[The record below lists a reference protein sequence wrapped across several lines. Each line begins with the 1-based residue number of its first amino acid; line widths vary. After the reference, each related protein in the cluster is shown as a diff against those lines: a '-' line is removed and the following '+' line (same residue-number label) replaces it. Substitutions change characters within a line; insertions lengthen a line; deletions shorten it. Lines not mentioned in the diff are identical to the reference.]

1 MIPNLIKKPK
11 IIIIDDNHNFR
22 QGLVFLLT
30 IDNVATVIGKASSGR
45 EFIELLSNLKPDLV
59 LMDINMLHM
68 NGMEATQKAME
79 LIPDLKIIAFTM
91 FGDEDYYFNMN
102 TLGVKG
108 FMLKSSGINE
118 VEKAIQKVMNG
129 ENYLSEELLKK
140 IIINF
145 ARRNTSKSIDNA
157 ELTAIE
163 TEIMQ
168 HVCHGFTNEEIAQK
182 LSISLINIKCHK
194 MNLLE
199 KINCQTASPAT
210 AINSGQM
217 INKNIV

>member
-1 MIPNLIKKPK
+1 MISNPIKKPE
-11 IIIIDDNHNFR
+11 IIVIDDNHNFR
-22 QGLVFLLT
+22 QGLIFLLT
-30 IDNVATVIGKASSGR
+30 IDNVATVIGKASNGR
-45 EFIELLSNLKPDLV
+45 EFIDLLSHLKPDLV
-59 LMDINMLHM
+59 LIDINMLYM

-91 FGDEDYYFNMN
+91 FGEEDYYFNMKR
-102 TLGVKG
+102 LGIKG
-108 FMLKSSGINE
+108 FLLKSSGINE
-118 VEKAIQKVMNG
+118 VEKAIQRVMNG

-145 ARRNTSKSIDNA
+145 AHRNTTKSIENA

-182 LSISLINIKCHK
+182 LSISLINVKVHK
-194 MNLLE
+194 MNLLG
-199 KINCQTASPAT
+199 KIDYQYTSPAT
-210 AINSGQM
+210 AINSVQM
-217 INKNIV
+217 I